1 MAGVRCSRAIRPL
14 ESLVESYV
22 IVGSH
27 ATNALG
33 VMHGGNLLRLMV
45 DHASA
50 SASRVV
56 WSYALLAGIDFVY
69 FASPA
74 REGEAIR
81 VASWAL
87 SAGRSSVDV
96 AVRVESLGVPGMD
109 VGSRLVA
116 LGHMT
121 FVAVDGSLRPRP
133 HHTCITPKTSL
144 EESQAEKSKA
154 LREARRKRLEKRKE
168 EPFDTSPPE
177 PPQGGARAI
186 TSKIV
191 NPSDTIA
198 YNVVHA
204 GSMLYLLDELGAVT
218 ASKQARG
225 PVVTG
230 FLGPLD
236 FYRPVPVG
244 YVISAH
250 AAALHTGR
258 STVEVGV
265 KALAGPLGEPWREA
279 VAKGYITYVKLDP
292 AGKPS
297 TIPSD
302 ARLEPSREAKA
313 RDLERRRIIAMI
325 EGGELDFTPPSQAS

>member
-1 MAGVRCSRAIRPL
+1 MDVSRCSREVSPL
-14 ESLVESYV
+14 DSLVESYV

-27 ATNALG
+27 TTNALG
-33 VMHGGNLLRLMV
+33 VMHGGNLLKLMV

-56 WSYALLAGIDFVY
+56 WGYALLAGIDFVY

-81 VASWAL
+81 VSSWAL
-87 SAGRSSVDV
+87 GAGRSSVDV
-96 AVRVESLGVPGMD
+96 AVRVDSLGVPGIELEP
-109 VGSRLVA
+109 RLVA

-133 HHTCITPKTSL
+133 HHACITPKTPRD
-144 EESQAEKSKA
+144 EGQARASMM
-154 LREARRKRLEKRKE
+154 LREARKGRLERRRE
-168 EPFDTSPPE
+168 EPFNITPINPP
-177 PPQGGARAI
+177 PGGATST

-191 NPSDTIA
+191 NPGDTIA

-204 GSMLYLLDELGAVT
+204 GSMLFLLDELGAVT

-236 FYRPVPVG
+236 FYRPVPIG
-244 YVISAH
+244 YVITAH
-250 AAALHTGR
+250 AAAVYTGR

-265 KALAGPLGEPWREA
+265 KAFAGPLGEPWKEA

-297 TIPSD
+297 IIPEE
-302 ARLEPSREAKA
+302 ARLEPGEDARA
-313 RDLERRRIIAMI
+313 RDAERRRIITMI
-325 EGGELDFTPPSQAS
+325 EKGELDFTPPG